1 MFWKNRHCFTP
12 GNAFG
17 EGGEGYVR
25 ISLIADCD
33 LLGEAL
39 NRLKQAGIY
48 YK

>member
-1 MFWKNRHCFTP
+1 MTP

-17 EGGEGYVR
+17 EAGEGYVR

-33 LLGEAL
+33 RLGEVI
-39 NRLKQAGIY
+39 RRFKQANIR